1 MGYQLISLDLDG
13 TLLTD
18 EKEITPETVD
28 LLERLREEGKY
39 IVISTGRAMLSVRS
53 LLKDSGFATHV
64 ITDNGGTVHEL
75 ATNETLYTRTI
86 ARSFLGT
93 MKDVMRTY
101 GVHCD
106 ATTMQHVYVEFLT
119 EEMMRLYGQYLLQPV
134 AIGDLREAPEDPI
147 KFTVSGKPDVIDQV
161 EPELVTKYGDE
172 LHIVRSGECF
182 IDIMKAGTTKG
193 TALQALVKHLNLA
206 AEDVLAIGNYYND
219 LEMLQYAGL
228 GIAMD
233 NSPDDLKAVADEV
246 TLSNNEDGV
255 RVALEKRVLRHGL
268 AR

>member
-18 EKEITPETVD
+18 EKEITTETLA
-28 LLERLREEGKY
+28 LLERLRKDGKY

-53 LLKDSGFATHV
+53 LLEDSGFATHL
-64 ITDNGGTVHEL
+64 ITDNGGTVQEL
-75 ATNETLYTRTI
+75 ATQEILYTQTIPRT
-86 ARSFLGT
+86 FLET
-93 MKDVMRTY
+93 MKDVMQTY

-106 ATTMQHVYVEFLT
+106 ATTAKHVYVEFLT
-119 EEMMRLYGQYLLQPV
+119 DEMVELYGQYLLQPV

-147 KFTVSGKPDVIDQV
+147 KFTVSGEPDVIDKV
-161 EPELVTKYGDE
+161 EPELIAKYSDE
-172 LHIVRSGECF
+172 LHIVRSGEHF

-193 TALQALVKHLNLA
+193 NALKVLVKHLDLT
-206 AEDVLAIGNYYND
+206 AEDVLAMGNYYND

-233 NSPDDLKAVADEV
+233 NSPDDLKAMADEV
-246 TLSNNEDGV
+246 TLSNNDDGV
-255 RVALEKRVLRHGL
+255 RVALEKRLCIY
-268 AR
+268 